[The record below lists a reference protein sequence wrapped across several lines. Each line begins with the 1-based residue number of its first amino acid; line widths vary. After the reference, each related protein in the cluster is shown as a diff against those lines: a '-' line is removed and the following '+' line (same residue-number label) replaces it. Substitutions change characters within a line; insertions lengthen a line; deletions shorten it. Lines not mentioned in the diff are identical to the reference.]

1 MSRCL
6 SIFCSSLCILSVFVT
21 LVFSQQNQLED
32 KNAPEWFL
40 NPPVITEKVV
50 AIVGAGDDKTEAL
63 INALANLSSI
73 LQSNVQTTNDQST
86 YVTSTISE
94 KTFGNVKIRCMDK
107 HYIGPVTGT
116 GKGTEE
122 IQNVVSKI
130 LFVDKNDSLEI
141 KYNHEEKTV
150 HSKTSS
156 VKFLSSTKN
165 NLSLFNLIQELEKSG
180 IVIETDESKVSD
192 YIKLTY
198 NRE

>member
-1 MSRCL
+1 MYLFFSH
-6 SIFCSSLCILSVFVT
+6 FHSS
-21 LVFSQQNQLED
+21 
-32 KNAPEWFL
+32 P
-40 NPPVITEKVV
+40 
-50 AIVGAGDDKTEAL
+50 G
-63 INALANLSSI
+63 
-73 LQSNVQTTNDQST
+73 QST
-86 YVTSTISE
+86 NVSETISE
-94 KTFGNVKIRCMDK
+94 KTFGRVKIRFMNK
-107 HYIGPVTGT
+107 HYIGPVPGT

-122 IQNVVSKI
+122 IQNVASKI

-150 HSKTSS
+150 NSKTSS